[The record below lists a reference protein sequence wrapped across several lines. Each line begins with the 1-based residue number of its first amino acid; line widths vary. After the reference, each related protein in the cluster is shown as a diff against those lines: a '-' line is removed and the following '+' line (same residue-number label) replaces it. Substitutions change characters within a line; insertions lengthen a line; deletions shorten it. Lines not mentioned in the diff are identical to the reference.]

1 VNVFVFLLWIGF
13 DSAWMSDSRERLCD
27 FPSKMFRKRE
37 VCVSENQMFRILAGN
52 LPGRGER
59 LSDNSELYK
68 IPEGGNFQ
76 TWLSE
81 RESVS
86 ARNILL
92 IFIFVFIMI
101 FFVCIC
107 ISEKNVGE

>member
-1 VNVFVFLLWIGF
+1 
-13 DSAWMSDSRERLCD
+13 M
-27 FPSKMFRKRE
+27 
-37 VCVSENQMFRILAGN
+37 SENQMFRILAGN
-52 LPGRGER
+52 PRGRGKR
-59 LSDNSELYK
+59 LRDNSELYK
-68 IPEGGNFQ
+68 IPEGGNFK

-86 ARNILL
+86 ACSILL

-107 ISEKNVGE
+107 ISEKTVGE